1 MAAWRYE
8 LFSSSVEK
16 YFTRLLRSLVTFFF
30 EHEKRNFISPS
41 GHVIFYILYKHQ

>member
-16 YFTRLLRSLVTFFF
+16 YFTRLLRSLVTFFSTR
-30 EHEKRNFISPS
+30 EEKFHISKRPCNFLFI
-41 GHVIFYILYKHQ
+41 I